1 MKLTREEM
9 ETIITFNEI
18 DGAAD
23 IETFNS
29 RIKRDIVKAAENYP
43 QDVTVHDNG
52 DGSIRAILPKK
63 RVKIRAPQK
72 LTEERRAQMAESAR
86 KNLLN
91 N

>member
-29 RIKRDIVKAAENYP
+29 RIKRDIAKAAENYP
-43 QDVTVHDNG
+43 QDVTIHDNG

-63 RVKIRAPQK
+63 WVKIRAPRV
-72 LTEERRAQMAESAR
+72 LTDEQRAEIAERFKR
-86 KNLLN
+86 
-91 N
+91 